1 MRLFDVCLSLIILGL
16 TSSSV
21 VAQTDSKQHST
32 NNVSR
37 CLPSIHEVNIERMQC
52 VQVALNNQALPSA
65 LIAAIR
71 KDLWQYRK
79 DFDSYG
85 NGHRVFF
92 ADLNNDRVKEAIL
105 YPIGGPICSNR
116 SCGIFIYT
124 KFGNSYRKI
133 SATQTD
139 RYSAVAGSRNEPSI
153 GVLST
158 SNRGWRDLATR
169 FFDYQ
174 TRSEKWLR
182 VRYGSRGYTDSSSVV
197 ISTPRTI
204 LEYSSGV
211 EVDFSKILA
220 P

>member
-37 CLPSIHEVNIERMQC
+37 CLPSIHEANIERMQC

-71 KDLWQYRK
+71 KDLWEYWK

-85 NGHRVFF
+85 KGHRVFLV
-92 ADLNNDRVKEAIL
+92 DLNKDRVKEAIL
-105 YPIGGPICSNR
+105 YPIGGPICGNR

-124 KFGNSYRKI
+124 KVSNSYRKI
-133 SATQTD
+133 SATQTG
-139 RYSAVAGSRNEPSI
+139 RYSGVAGSRNEPSI

-204 LEYSSGV
+204 LEYSSSV